1 MIDYYNGLLA
11 IAFLVALAVACSFT
25 FRFVKAKSTFGF
37 IDIPKAHKY
46 HITPTPLLGGVG
58 VFLGSIAGM
67 IILKKYCHDAT
78 LSFSFFSVSTSPV
91 FILGL
96 LDDKFSFLPFPKL
109 IGLIIVSLIP
119 GTFFFILGGN
129 ILFAFVF
136 TFSFFFFINSFNLL
150 DNVDGLCS
158 TVGMAVLVSVFVHTR
173 NPFIIPVIGAIAG
186 FLIWNWPKAKIFLG
200 DAGSLFIGGVCVIF
214 VLIATENKLIILRIL
229 PVFWVPVYD
238 TFSVIFI
245 RLFEK
250 RSIFIG
256 GKDHFSHRLLRKG
269 MTNSKLNI
277 ILGASTIFVGFL
289 TLFLPVFIS
298 VLLLPVILIVV
309 AAGEL
314 WHKKMVF
321 HINTE

>member
-1 MIDYYNGLLA
+1 L
-11 IAFLVALAVACSFT
+11 
-25 FRFVKAKSTFGF
+25 GF
-37 IDIPKAHKY
+37 
-46 HITPTPLLGGVG
+46 
-58 VFLGSIAGM
+58 
-67 IILKKYCHDAT
+67 
-78 LSFSFFSVSTSPV
+78 
-91 FILGL
+91 
-96 LDDKFSFLPFPKL
+96 
-109 IGLIIVSLIP
+109 
-119 GTFFFILGGN
+119 
-129 ILFAFVF
+129 
-136 TFSFFFFINSFNLL
+136 
-150 DNVDGLCS
+150 
-158 TVGMAVLVSVFVHTR
+158 
-173 NPFIIPVIGAIAG
+173 
-186 FLIWNWPKAKIFLG
+186 WNWPKAKIFLG